1 MYTVSAAT
9 VLVIYVATI
18 LENIIVVCG
27 AVHHSVE
34 FSVLIVS
41 GKNEI
46 RKIEI
51 KKFEFRK
58 LLKSS

>member
-34 FSVLIVS
+34 FCVLIVS
-41 GKNEI
+41 RKIEI

-51 KKFEFRK
+51 RK
-58 LLKSS
+58 LLKSSKT

>member
-27 AVHHSVE
+27 AVHHIVE
-34 FSVLIVS
+34 FCVLMMS
-41 GKNEI
+41 GIIEI
-46 RKIEI
+46 RKTEI
-51 KKFEFRK
+51 RK
-58 LLKSS
+58 LFKSS